1 MERNISNMPVQ
12 KLPMSKKT
20 EEWRRDCVDYFIGIS
35 GFSSANSIPDEE
47 ELQSYYDLY
56 NSIYNEKD
64 LKYVTNPFNQDDG
77 FPAMAQDYNIIRP
90 KIDLLLGEETKR
102 PFNYNVCRTSDAAA
116 GDIQEKAKQ
125 MLLEYAQAAMMAQLG
140 PEEQQ
145 RFQQALQT
153 GEIQTPEKIQEYLTK
168 SYKDVAEITAYNS
181 LNFLW
186 KKLNLPH
193 EFEKGFK
200 DALCGGLEFYYVGIR
215 NGDPFAERVNTMDF
229 KYPAEEGIEFVDEAS
244 WCVRRIRTSVAS
256 LYDDY
261 YDKLDEK
268 QLNHLLELVGQKPT
282 SGYGPDKNSV
292 DDYNHI
298 TLNRYNSINGYLE
311 DRVLDDVIL
320 YHVCWKSFKKIGFV
334 TILNPETETVEEFE
348 VDETYKETGNEIDIE
363 WKWITETWE
372 GYRTADEGDEDAL
385 YFGMQPVEYQFE
397 NSSTLNSGKL
407 PYTGVAYSNTNSK
420 AKSLVAIMKP
430 LQYMYII
437 LWYRLE
443 LAIARDKGKLP
454 VIDVT
459 QIPKS
464 MGIDVD
470 KWMHYMNALGVVFV
484 NPYEEGWCFAK
495 GTKVLMADG
504 KLRNIENLQLYD
516 KVMSP
521 TGKPTVVTNLF
532 RGDSEMY
539 RITPSI
545 GSDEQIVTA
554 DHLVRY
560 IYRTNNGKEEVRL
573 DKAKDLILKF
583 KQNPYYSQRCFL
595 ERVSNIDSW
604 NSKPILDPYV
614 LGLWLGDGTTGQP
627 EFESMDS
634 EIVNYLYEYADSHDL
649 KVKCRF
655 NRNSKSNTYYLS
667 STYNDV
673 NGKNNKNPLIEQLK
687 SLGIYNSKD
696 IPDEY
701 IYTSKENRLKL
712 LAGLIDTDGSISL
725 DRGNHKGFIEF
736 TQCENNKNIV
746 DKFVFIARSLGF
758 RLSVKKIESKLVKI
772 HRNKHY
778 TATQPMYRVRIFDG
792 DFEIPCLVSRKQY
805 TFKNR
810 RCVNK
815 NYTHFTITY
824 EGVSDYYGIAV
835 NNKSHEFLL
844 GDFTIVHN
852 CIPGREGGKPSPYNQ
867 WASIDASMANT
878 INTYIGLLDKIE
890 QMVSELSG
898 VSPQRQGAI
907 SSNELVGN
915 VERSVVQSA
924 HITEPWFWLHNQ
936 VKKRV
941 LSMLLDTSKYA
952 WKDTKKYLHYMQ
964 DDVTRV
970 FLQID
975 DNFCYE
981 DFDIFVSD
989 STKDNQA
996 IEQLHSL
1003 IQPAMQNGASLLDIA
1018 EIITLDNLSMIKSK
1032 LRDIENNRMQQ
1043 QQALQ
1048 EQEAQ
1053 QQQQLVQMQNEVK
1066 EQELMLKEAE
1076 MDLEKYKIDQDNA
1089 TKITVAQL
1097 NAYRGSENMDQDMSG
1112 VPDPIEIGKQEI
1124 ERQKAVSDAMTKQ
1137 MDIANKMRAED
1148 NKKAIEQRKIEAQ
1161 KEAEKLKA
1169 TIERE
1174 RIALEKRKLEEAKKL
1189 QILKD
1194 KAAMEREKLK
1204 AKTALKNKVAGE
1216 AKSKTKK

>member
-282 SGYGPDKNSV
+282 SGYGPDKSSV

-298 TLNRYNSINGYLE
+298 TLNRYNSINGYME

-334 TILNPETETVEEFE
+334 TIMNPDTETVEEFE
-348 VDETYKETGNEIDIE
+348 VDETYKETGNEISVE

-484 NPYEEGWCFAK
+484 NPYECFSPETLVMMSNGHLK
-495 GTKVLMADG
+495 MIKDIKVGEEVMGPNGKPRKVLA
-504 KLRNIENLQLYD
+504 
-516 KVMSP
+516 SH
-521 TGKPTVVTNLF
+521 TGV
-532 RGDSEMY
+532 DHMY
-539 RITPSI
+539 RLNVLT
-545 GSDEQIVTA
+545 GGNDQIVNSKHQIYYKEKNYNKKA
-554 DHLVRY
+554 DITKLSTPIDLLTEDVKIGYKKNVRY
-560 IYRTNNGKEEVRL
+560 LQRTSSVDSTWDREVL
-573 DKAKDLILKF
+573 
-583 KQNPYYSQRCFL
+583 
-595 ERVSNIDSW
+595 
-604 NSKPILDPYV
+604 LDPYI
-614 LGLWLGDGTTGQP
+614 LGLWLGDGSTNKA
-627 EFESMDS
+627 EFTSEDNEVIKALVDFAESNEMYARIKPGS
-634 EIVNYLYEYADSHDL
+634 GNAMVLSLVNKINTNGATYLEKNKL
-649 KVKCRF
+649 KEALR
-655 NRNSKSNTYYLS
+655 YY
-667 STYNDV
+667 NV
-673 NGKNNKNPLIEQLK
+673 FNNKA
-687 SLGIYNSKD
+687 
-696 IPDEY
+696 IPEDY
-701 IYTSKENRLKL
+701 IYTSRENRLKL
-712 LAGLIDTDGSISL
+712 LAGLIDTDGYYSKRDHYYTFS
-725 DRGNHKGFIEF
+725 
-736 TQCENNKNIV
+736 QCESRKHIV
-746 DKFVFIARSLGF
+746 ETAAFIARSLGF
-758 RLSVKKIESKLVKI
+758 KCTVNVYENENKYLLDCDKISVCQNTWVLNILDGDLEIPVKIKRKKGFVKKSKGNALQS
-772 HRNKHY
+772 NF
-778 TATQPMYRVRIFDG
+778 RISYEGIGEYCGITVDG
-792 DFEIPCLVSRKQY
+792 DNLFV
-805 TFKNR
+805 
-810 RCVNK
+810 
-815 NYTHFTITY
+815 
-824 EGVSDYYGIAV
+824 
-835 NNKSHEFLL
+835 L

-852 CIPGREGGKPSPYNQ
+852 CGWNIPGREGGKPSPYNQ

-1204 AKTALKNKVAGE
+1204 AKTALRNKTNAE
-1216 AKSKTKK
+1216 AAKSKTKK

>member
-1 MERNISNMPVQ
+1 MERNISNMPIQ
-12 KLPMSKKT
+12 KLPLSKKT
-20 EEWRRDCVDYFIGIS
+20 EEWRKDCVDYFIGIS

-125 MLLEYAQAAMMAQLG
+125 MLLDYAQAAMMAQLG
-140 PEEQQ
+140 PEEQA
-145 RFQQALQT
+145 RYQQALQT
-153 GEIQTPEKIQEYLTK
+153 GEIQTPEQIQEYLTK
-168 SYKDVAEITAYNS
+168 SYKDTAEITAYNS
-181 LNFLW
+181 LQFLW

-282 SGYGPDKNSV
+282 SGYGPDKSPV
-292 DDYNHI
+292 DDFNHI
-298 TLNRYNSINGYLE
+298 HLDRYNTVNGYLE
-311 DRVLDDVIL
+311 DRVLDDIIL

-334 TILNPETETVEEFE
+334 TIVNPETEAIEEFE
-348 VDETYKETGNEIDIE
+348 VDETYKETGNEISVE

-372 GYRTADEGDEDAL
+372 GYRTSDEDSEDAL
-385 YFGMQPVEYQFE
+385 YFGMQPIEYQFE

-430 LQYMYII
+430 LQYMYIV

-443 LAIARDKGKLP
+443 LAIARDKGKVPL
-454 VIDVT
+454 IDVT
-459 QIPKS
+459 TIPKS

-470 KWMHYMNALGVVFV
+470 KWMHYLSALGVAFI
-484 NPYEEGWCFAK
+484 NPYEEG
-495 GTKVLMADG
+495 
-504 KLRNIENLQLYD
+504 
-516 KVMSP
+516 
-521 TGKPTVVTNLF
+521 
-532 RGDSEMY
+532 
-539 RITPSI
+539 
-545 GSDEQIVTA
+545 
-554 DHLVRY
+554 
-560 IYRTNNGKEEVRL
+560 
-573 DKAKDLILKF
+573 
-583 KQNPYYSQRCFL
+583 
-595 ERVSNIDSW
+595 
-604 NSKPILDPYV
+604 
-614 LGLWLGDGTTGQP
+614 
-627 EFESMDS
+627 
-634 EIVNYLYEYADSHDL
+634 
-649 KVKCRF
+649 
-655 NRNSKSNTYYLS
+655 
-667 STYNDV
+667 
-673 NGKNNKNPLIEQLK
+673 
-687 SLGIYNSKD
+687 
-696 IPDEY
+696 
-701 IYTSKENRLKL
+701 
-712 LAGLIDTDGSISL
+712 
-725 DRGNHKGFIEF
+725 
-736 TQCENNKNIV
+736 
-746 DKFVFIARSLGF
+746 
-758 RLSVKKIESKLVKI
+758 
-772 HRNKHY
+772 
-778 TATQPMYRVRIFDG
+778 FD
-792 DFEIPCLVSRKQY
+792 
-805 TFKNR
+805 
-810 RCVNK
+810 
-815 NYTHFTITY
+815 
-824 EGVSDYYGIAV
+824 
-835 NNKSHEFLL
+835 
-844 GDFTIVHN
+844 
-852 CIPGREGGKPSPYNQ
+852 IPGREGGRPSTFSNYT
-867 WASIDASMANT
+867 SLDLTMGNT

-898 VSPQRQGAI
+898 VTPQRQGAI

-941 LSMLLDTSKYA
+941 LTMLLDTSKYA
-952 WKDTKKYLHYMQ
+952 WKDTKKYLHYIQ
-964 DDVTRV
+964 DDITRV
-970 FLQID
+970 FLEID

-1003 IQPAMQNGASLLDIA
+1003 IQPAMQNGASLLDVA

-1032 LRDIENNRMQQ
+1032 LRDIENARMQQ
-1043 QQALQ
+1043 QQAMQ

-1124 ERQKAVSDAMTKQ
+1124 ERQKVVSDATAKQ

-1161 KEAEKLKA
+1161 KEAEKLRA

-1174 RIALEKRKLEEAKKL
+1174 RIALEKKKLEEAKKL

-1204 AKTALKNKVAGE
+1204 AKTAIKNKVAGE
-1216 AKSKTKK
+1216 TKSKTKK

>member
-102 PFNYNVCRTSDAAA
+102 PFNYNVCRTSDTAA

-298 TLNRYNSINGYLE
+298 TLNRYNSINGYME

-334 TILNPETETVEEFE
+334 TIINPDTETVEEFE

-484 NPYEEGWCFAK
+484 NPYEEGW
-495 GTKVLMADG
+495 
-504 KLRNIENLQLYD
+504 N
-516 KVMSP
+516 
-521 TGKPTVVTNLF
+521 
-532 RGDSEMY
+532 
-539 RITPSI
+539 
-545 GSDEQIVTA
+545 
-554 DHLVRY
+554 
-560 IYRTNNGKEEVRL
+560 
-573 DKAKDLILKF
+573 
-583 KQNPYYSQRCFL
+583 
-595 ERVSNIDSW
+595 
-604 NSKPILDPYV
+604 
-614 LGLWLGDGTTGQP
+614 
-627 EFESMDS
+627 
-634 EIVNYLYEYADSHDL
+634 
-649 KVKCRF
+649 
-655 NRNSKSNTYYLS
+655 
-667 STYNDV
+667 
-673 NGKNNKNPLIEQLK
+673 
-687 SLGIYNSKD
+687 
-696 IPDEY
+696 
-701 IYTSKENRLKL
+701 
-712 LAGLIDTDGSISL
+712 
-725 DRGNHKGFIEF
+725 
-736 TQCENNKNIV
+736 
-746 DKFVFIARSLGF
+746 
-758 RLSVKKIESKLVKI
+758 
-772 HRNKHY
+772 
-778 TATQPMYRVRIFDG
+778 
-792 DFEIPCLVSRKQY
+792 
-805 TFKNR
+805 
-810 RCVNK
+810 
-815 NYTHFTITY
+815 
-824 EGVSDYYGIAV
+824 
-835 NNKSHEFLL
+835 
-844 GDFTIVHN
+844 
-852 CIPGREGGKPSPYNQ
+852 IPGREGGKPSPYNQ
-867 WASIDASMANT
+867 WASIDASMAST

-1097 NAYRGSENMDQDMSG
+1097 NAYRGSENMDQDMNG
-1112 VPDPIEIGKQEI
+1112 IPDPVEIGKQEI
-1124 ERQKAVSDAMTKQ
+1124 ERQKAVSDATTKQ

-1204 AKTALKNKVAGE
+1204 AKTALKNEVVGE
-1216 AKSKTKK
+1216 SKSKTKK